1 MTAAAYAK
9 AGVLSSRRSG
19 RSINLRGHTEPE
31 DMSILSNVLGVTQ
44 EVCLLYMLQSEFD
57 CNI

>member
-44 EVCLLYMLQSEFD
+44 EVCLFVHAS
-57 CNI
+57 I